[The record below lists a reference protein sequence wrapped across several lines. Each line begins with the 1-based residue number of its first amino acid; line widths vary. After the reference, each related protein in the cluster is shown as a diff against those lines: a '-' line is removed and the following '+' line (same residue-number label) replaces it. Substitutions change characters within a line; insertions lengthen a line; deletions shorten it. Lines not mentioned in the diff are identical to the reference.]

1 MSVTYTSMQWNRQ
14 KRFYDL
20 ILAGGVAGY
29 LLVFGTVTEL
39 LFPFVTEEVMLMRAF
54 GTAAF
59 LLLHII
65 LCIGPLCR
73 LNLKFLP
80 LLYNRRHAGVT
91 CFLLALFHAV
101 LVVATYHAGGD
112 INPIL
117 SIFVSSPL
125 AGSVAGVPFQP
136 FGFCALLILF
146 LLAATSHDFWLAN
159 LSAPVWKAL
168 HMTIYAAYAL
178 LVLHVTFG
186 ILQGEASPL
195 YVAAVA
201 VGLVTVL
208 GLHLVAARK
217 EVPHDSELEHQGSD
231 GYVDACGVAEI
242 PDNRARIVC
251 LSGERVAVFKYDG
264 KISALSNVCQHQ
276 NGPLGEGKIVAGC
289 VTCPWHGYQY
299 LPKTGASPPPFV
311 EKVPTF
317 KVMVKNGRVW
327 IHPKPNPAGTKAEP
341 GLIEI

>member
-1 MSVTYTSMQWNRQ
+1 
-14 KRFYDL
+14 
-20 ILAGGVAGY
+20 
-29 LLVFGTVTEL
+29 
-39 LFPFVTEEVMLMRAF
+39 
-54 GTAAF
+54 
-59 LLLHII
+59 
-65 LCIGPLCR
+65 
-73 LNLKFLP
+73 
-80 LLYNRRHAGVT
+80 
-91 CFLLALFHAV
+91 
-101 LVVATYHAGGD
+101 
-112 INPIL
+112 
-117 SIFVSSPL
+117 
-125 AGSVAGVPFQP
+125 
-136 FGFCALLILF
+136 
-146 LLAATSHDFWLAN
+146 
-159 LSAPVWKAL
+159 
-168 HMTIYAAYAL
+168 
-178 LVLHVTFG
+178 
-186 ILQGEASPL
+186 LQGEASPL